1 MGKKLTKKMAQDL
14 LENGRIHVSSLYS
27 RKTGKFFDADFV
39 LDNTGEHGNIKLDFS
54 NSKKG
59 SAKKNGV
66 KQTPGKVKNKAK

>member
-1 MGKKLTKKMAQDL
+1 M
-14 LENGRIHVSSLYS
+14 
-27 RKTGKFFDADFV
+27 KFFDADFV